1 MMAMSTHSV
10 AEAKNQLSRL
20 IDRAL
25 KGETV
30 VITRHGHPVVEIK
43 PVATRSRPTR
53 EEKLAWLDANR
64 VKLPGGSIDAQAVL
78 RQMRDE
84 DQL

>member
-10 AEAKNQLSRL
+10 AEAESHLSSL

-25 KGETV
+25 EGETV
-30 VITRHGHPVVEIK
+30 VITRDGDPVAEIK
-43 PVATRSRPTR
+43 PVRANTRAAR
-53 EEKLAWLDANR
+53 EAELAWLDAHR
-64 VKLPGGSIDAQAVL
+64 VKLPAGVDVQAIL

-84 DQL
+84 E

>member
-25 KGETV
+25 EGETV

-43 PVATRSRPTR
+43 PVKTPARASR

-64 VKLPGGSIDAQAVL
+64 VRLTRKKIDTQAIL

-84 DQL
+84 D